1 MELIHDYMKND
12 KLRHELNALAGKIVS
27 NVSANRMCF
36 VQNGVRKNYIQIGT
50 VIIVFPGVFPC
61 VRVSKFFK
69 RS

>member
-12 KLRHELNALAGKIVS
+12 KLRHELNALAGK

-50 VIIVFPGVFPC
+50 VIIVFPGIFPC
-61 VRVSKFFK
+61 VRGFGFFK